1 MGERWGLGWCG
12 GCIVRFNVSRIMVQP
27 VNRQTQVK
35 TLPSCNFV
43 EISMRQ
49 IVITVEEE
57 HTIQTDLLVYTRFH
71 SINILKVIAKKQ
83 VSKHT
88 QTF

>member
-1 MGERWGLGWCG
+1 M
-12 GCIVRFNVSRIMVQP
+12 RFNVSRIMVKP

-43 EISMRQ
+43 EITMRQ

-57 HTIQTDLLVYTRFH
+57 HTIQKDLFVYTRFH
-71 SINILKVIAKKQ
+71 SINILQVIAKKQ